1 MKKLLIVI
9 ALIITS
15 SLQTL
20 AFEDCVITTNGKLTD
35 ISIEDNTLVNVYPL
49 ITLKNDK
56 NTLIVQPLKTGKTRF
71 CVLKNGKDI
80 VMFNVEIEETKTS
93 ISEVKGFNILSID
106 NPPGLFEIDLPPI
119 LKEEVN

>member
-1 MKKLLIVI
+1 MKKLLTII

-15 SLQTL
+15 SLQTY
-20 AFEDCVITTNGKLTD
+20 AFEDYVITTKGKLTD
-35 ISIEDNTLVNVYPL
+35 ISIEDNSVVNVYPL

-106 NPPGLFEIDLPPI
+106 NPPNLFEIDLPPI
-119 LKEEVN
+119 LNEEVN